1 MIRALGDKV
10 PKIHPTAFVSE
21 SAYVVGDVE
30 IGPGSSIWHGVV
42 IRANKHKVTIGA
54 NVNIQDGSVI
64 HTDSACTFGDNT
76 TLGHLVMCQAKY
88 VGSNTLLGNGAIVNN
103 EASIGSNSIIA
114 SGAVVLG
121 NVIIPD
127 DSFVVGAPA
136 KVVKQT
142 DAKHHEM
149 IKRTSENY
157 YENGQIFL
165 QNNLQDPDQH
175 KFT

>member
-1 MIRALGDKV
+1 
-10 PKIHPTAFVSE
+10 
-21 SAYVVGDVE
+21 
-30 IGPGSSIWHGVV
+30 
-42 IRANKHKVTIGA
+42 
-54 NVNIQDGSVI
+54 
-64 HTDSACTFGDNT
+64 
-76 TLGHLVMCQAKY
+76 MCHAKY